1 MTTTNG
7 HILHPNRDGSAEQQ
21 GTDHVFGFDTLTVH
35 AGQRPDPTTGARAM
49 PIYQTTSFVFEDTD
63 HAAELFALQRFG
75 NIYSRIMN
83 PTNGAFEERVATLEG
98 GVGALAVASGH
109 AAQFIALATILSPGD
124 QIVASNA
131 LYGGSYTQ
139 LGITLRR
146 WGVDVVFVDPDD
158 PENFRRAITDKTR
171 ALYGET
177 IGNPRINVLDIR
189 ALADIAH
196 EAGVPLIIDNTFAT
210 PYLCRPI
217 EHGADIVVH
226 SATKFIGGH
235 GTSIG
240 GVIVDSGSFP
250 WDNGKFP
257 GLTEPSPGYHG
268 MRFHEQFAIYAF
280 IMKARVEALRDFGPA
295 LSPFNAFMFLQ
306 GLETLHVRMDR
317 HVQNAKIVARF
328 LEDHPNVSWVNYPG
342 LKSSQY
348 HALAQKYMPKG
359 PGGAIFCFGVEGG
372 REAGK
377 VFIESLEIIS
387 HLANVGDAKTL
398 VIHPASTTHGQMTDG
413 EQLDAGLSPDLIR
426 ISIGLEDPTDITWD
440 LDQALK
446 RAARVTAAEGAT
458 A

>member
-1 MTTTNG
+1 MSISTNG
-7 HILHPNRDGSAEQQ
+7 HHDDAVEPDGQ
-21 GTDHVFGFDTLTVH
+21 DHVFSFDTLTVH

-49 PIYQTTSFVFEDTD
+49 PIYQTSSFVFEDTD

-83 PTNGAFEERVATLEG
+83 PTNGAFEERMATLEG
-98 GVGALAVASGH
+98 GVGALSVASGH

-124 QIVASNA
+124 QLVSSNA

-139 LGITLRR
+139 LGITLRK
-146 WGVDVVFVDPDD
+146 WGIDVVFVDPDD
-158 PENFRRAITDKTR
+158 PENFRKAITPKTR

-177 IGNPRINVLDIR
+177 IGNPRINVLDME
-189 ALADIAH
+189 ALATIAH

-210 PYLCRPI
+210 PYLCRPLDW
-217 EHGADIVVH
+217 GADIVVH

-240 GVIVDSGSFP
+240 GVIVDAGRFP

-257 GLTEPSPGYHG
+257 GMTEPSPGYHG
-268 MRFHEQFAIYAF
+268 MRFHEQFNIYAY

-295 LSPFNAFMFLQ
+295 LSPFNAFLFLQ

-317 HVQNAKIVARF
+317 HVQNARAVAEY
-328 LEDHPNVSWVNYPG
+328 LANHPLVSWVNYPG
-342 LKSSQY
+342 LADDPY

-359 PGGAIFCFGVEGG
+359 AGAIFCFGVKGG
-372 REAGK
+372 RETGK
-377 VFIESLEIIS
+377 AFIESLDMIS

-398 VIHPASTTHGQMTDG
+398 VIHPASTTHQQMSDE
-413 EQLDAGLSPDLIR
+413 EQIAAGLSPDLIR
-426 ISIGLEDPTDITWD
+426 ISIGLEDPADIIWD
-440 LDQALK
+440 LNQALT
-446 RAARVTAAEGAT
+446 RAARTASVSAGA
-458 A
+458 